1 VEEEYLFARWFRGDP
16 WAVRLLLD
24 LGAITQVWDDA
35 VDGDKTLTREAV
47 DGAFIRALTALPRN
61 PFWLRHQADLLPLLE
76 AWIVDWQTA
85 TDIERTAAD
94 GMPNPLLRV
103 AWLIRDSSAAIII
116 KCAAIIGGWEWA
128 REVSLQVREHLH
140 DEPFE
145 DYVAG
150 IVRRGENRPITAPTH
165 RLSEWQRTQ
174 ESVWQQAKASE
185 PREVGH
191 G

>member
-1 VEEEYLFARWFRGDP
+1 MDEADLFARWCRGDP
-16 WAVRLLLD
+16 YAVRLLLD

-35 VDGDKTLTREAV
+35 VDGDRTLTREAV

-76 AWIVDWQTA
+76 AWIIDWQTA
-85 TDIERTAAD
+85 TDIERAAAG
-94 GMPNPLLRV
+94 GMPDPLLRPLLRV

-145 DYVAG
+145 DYAAG
-150 IVRRGENRPITAPTH
+150 IVRRGGNRPAQPGSY
-165 RLSEWQRTQ
+165 RLSEWQR
-174 ESVWQQAKASE
+174 AKANE
-185 PREVGH
+185 PLEVGH

>member
-1 VEEEYLFARWFRGDP
+1 MEEEDLFARWFRGDP

-35 VDGDKTLTREAV
+35 VDGDRTLTREAV
-47 DGAFIRALTALPRN
+47 DGAFIRALTVLPRN

-76 AWIVDWQTA
+76 AWIIDWQTA
-85 TDIERTAAD
+85 TDIERAAAG
-94 GMPNPLLRV
+94 GMPDPLLRV

-145 DYVAG
+145 DYADG
-150 IVRRGENRPITAPTH
+150 IVRARKGVLSARP
-165 RLSEWQRTQ
+165 R
-174 ESVWQQAKASE
+174 AKASE

>member
-1 VEEEYLFARWFRGDP
+1 VEEEDLFARWFRGDP

-76 AWIVDWQTA
+76 AWIIDWQTA
-85 TDIERTAAD
+85 TDIERAATQD
-94 GMPNPLLRV
+94 VVSDQMLRV
-103 AWLIRDSSAAIII
+103 AWLIRDSSAALII

-145 DYVAG
+145 DYANGV
-150 IVRRGENRPITAPTH
+150 VRARKGL
-165 RLSEWQRTQ
+165 LSAWRR
-174 ESVWQQAKASE
+174 AKANE
-185 PREVGH
+185 PLEVGH